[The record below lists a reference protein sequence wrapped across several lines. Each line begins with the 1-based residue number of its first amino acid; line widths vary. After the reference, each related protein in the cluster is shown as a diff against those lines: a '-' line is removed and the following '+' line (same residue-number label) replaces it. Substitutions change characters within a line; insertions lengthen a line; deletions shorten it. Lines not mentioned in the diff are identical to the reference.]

1 LQKRLLAEASAATP
15 GGLFSVARE
24 KNKQG
29 MDSFQQWGRFT
40 KKKLDLK
47 LFEPENMV
55 SNRVMIKKDMGGTRS
70 SLVSRICV
78 ASAKKWLTALDTW
91 K

>member
-1 LQKRLLAEASAATP
+1 
-15 GGLFSVARE
+15 
-24 KNKQG
+24 
-29 MDSFQQWGRFT
+29 
-40 KKKLDLK
+40 
-47 LFEPENMV
+47 MV

-70 SLVSRICV
+70 SLVSRICA